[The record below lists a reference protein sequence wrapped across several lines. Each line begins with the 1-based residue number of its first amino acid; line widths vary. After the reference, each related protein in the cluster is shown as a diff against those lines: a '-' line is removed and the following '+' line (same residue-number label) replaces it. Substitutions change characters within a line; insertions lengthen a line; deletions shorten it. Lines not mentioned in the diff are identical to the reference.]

1 MNRYALASLSAALLL
16 TACGPAQPPAD
27 TRLQRQP
34 GSWTMIHYTMA
45 YDAKGLSGDMA
56 EMVKAA
62 QAMVGKKEIGEPVCL
77 SAERV
82 AKDDLA
88 KRLAEAIQL
97 GPEWKT
103 TRSAVKDGNVYFEAT
118 MNDPAQGSGKMTI
131 TGTLSPTTTDLIQT
145 NNGTLLAPQKG
156 QIHTVIKTENRRVG
170 DCTPGQMTL
179 D

>member
-1 MNRYALASLSAALLL
+1 
-16 TACGPAQPPAD
+16 
-27 TRLQRQP
+27 
-34 GSWTMIHYTMA
+34 MA